1 MPYPRNTRLC
11 WGQVR
16 SWILMHGQGSIV
28 VSGWSGARNIPQFS
42 GRGGEKEEVHGCV
55 FVNDWTVG
63 ILNNKEVQDG
73 G

>member
-1 MPYPRNTRLC
+1 
-11 WGQVR
+11 
-16 SWILMHGQGSIV
+16 MHGQGSIV